1 MSVGRVQYTPPQPG
15 CLYPNVSMEYD
26 ANEQHPEN
34 DLQSMDDDKAA
45 VMFKTA
51 SKVIC
56 SNLLLLFDQH

>member
-26 ANEQHPEN
+26 ANEHPEN